1 VEVLV
6 VGGPGLLRLRV
17 QTLAQIKA
25 ILAERGFKPKHAL
38 GQNFL
43 HDHNLINKLVDACE
57 VKAGETILEVG
68 PGTGALTEALLARGA
83 HVVACEL
90 DDGFASMLPDLMAS
104 KGYGERFRLVHGDC
118 LEKGRRLN
126 REVVMALGDAHY
138 KLVANLPYGAAT
150 PLMLSLLL
158 HEPRCSLMGVTI
170 QLEVAQRMMAPSG
183 SKDYGLLSVVMQA
196 GAEVEMVAKLPPS
209 CFWPKPEITSAMA
222 LAKRRSEPATRNLA
236 GLAEFCQKLF
246 AKRRKQIGSIL
257 GREVAWP
264 AGVRADMRPEQ
275 ISVES
280 LIATLDCLSDEDL
293 QALV

>member
-1 VEVLV
+1 M
-6 VGGPGLLRLRV
+6 
-17 QTLAQIKA
+17 QTLAEIKA

-43 HDHNLINKLVDACE
+43 HDHNLINKLVDACD
-57 VKAGETILEVG
+57 VRPGETILEVG

-104 KGYGERFRLVHGDC
+104 KGYGDRFRLVHGDC
-118 LEKGRRLN
+118 LEKGRKLN
-126 REVVMALGDAHY
+126 REVVVALGDSHY

-150 PLMLSLLL
+150 PLMLTLLM

-196 GAEVEMVAKLPPS
+196 GAETSLVAKLPPT
-209 CFWPKPEITSAMA
+209 CFWPKPEITSAMVVS
-222 LAKRRSEPATRNLA
+222 RRRAEPWTRDLA
-236 GLAEFCQKLF
+236 GLASLCQMLF
-246 AKRRKQIGSIL
+246 AKRRKQLGSIL
-257 GREVAWP
+257 GREAALP
-264 AGVRADMRPEQ
+264 TGVSAHFRPEQ
-275 ISVES
+275 LSVKDLVALSES
-280 LIATLDCLSDEDL
+280 LQIDDTRLLE
-293 QALV
+293 